1 MTDNP
6 REAAV
11 CALCKIEKDGA
22 YSNRAVLDEL
32 YGMEPRDKA
41 LANELI
47 MGVLRNKIYIDF
59 VIQTYSKI
67 KLKKLSVWVL
77 TILRC
82 GVYQLTKMD
91 KIPPSAACNESVK
104 LASRYA
110 HKAARG
116 YVNGVLRTV
125 ARNIE
130 SLPEPGG
137 TSAEKMSVIY
147 SCPLWLTEKLIAQF
161 GEAVCESILIDS
173 LEPHPAMLRAN
184 ILKTDAEEL
193 SGLLLKENIIASP
206 DDEVQQCLRVGGAI
220 DINTSKLYKDGYYT
234 LQNINSMRAALILEP
249 QSGETVID
257 VCAAP
262 GGKTTHIAELMGNK
276 GRVIA
281 FDIHKHKLELIEK
294 SARRLGIDCVE
305 VRENNSEKTVEGLI
319 GKADRVLADVPCSGI
334 GVIHKKPDIKFN
346 RCEEDIAVLCGIQRN
361 ILNSAAEYV
370 RPGGVL
376 VYSTCTILKDENS
389 GQIERFL
396 KEHNDFEREFEKL
409 YLAHET
415 GGSGFYICRMKKSAE

>member
-1 MTDNP
+1 
-6 REAAV
+6 
-11 CALCKIEKDGA
+11 
-22 YSNRAVLDEL
+22 
-32 YGMEPRDKA
+32 
-41 LANELI
+41 
-47 MGVLRNKIYIDF
+47 
-59 VIQTYSKI
+59 
-67 KLKKLSVWVL
+67 
-77 TILRC
+77 
-82 GVYQLTKMD
+82 
-91 KIPPSAACNESVK
+91 
-104 LASRYA
+104 
-110 HKAARG
+110 
-116 YVNGVLRTV
+116 
-125 ARNIE
+125 
-130 SLPEPGG
+130 
-137 TSAEKMSVIY
+137 
-147 SCPLWLTEKLIAQF
+147 
-161 GEAVCESILIDS
+161 
-173 LEPHPAMLRAN
+173 
-184 ILKTDAEEL
+184 
-193 SGLLLKENIIASP
+193 
-206 DDEVQQCLRVGGAI
+206 
-220 DINTSKLYKDGYYT
+220 
-234 LQNINSMRAALILEP
+234 MRAALILEP

-305 VRENNSEKTVEGLI
+305 VSENNSEKTVEGLI